1 MPRFHPA
8 VTNFNRGEWSDRM
21 AGRPDVQGYKNAC
34 RVMLNAVPMV
44 QGGWTR
50 RPGTR
55 FVDTTKSNADARL
68 VKFVFNK
75 DQKFLIEAGANYIRW
90 IDAAQKAQIEVA
102 TTAAAITN
110 GAFGTNITGWTN
122 NSTGTASISHD
133 ATNLRMILTG
143 AAASIARAT
152 QAVTVTDAT
161 LHVLCFRVYV
171 SPLWVRV
178 GTSAGGEQLRSN
190 VKCGVGWHCVSFTS
204 SGTTAHVEF
213 RNEDGSATV
222 PAVDDIAFLSN
233 TPLELVSPWGASD
246 IGNIRTLQQ
255 YDTLYVACSGVKPY
269 KILRRSNTSWSIEEV
284 DFKDGP
290 YLPQNSDET
299 NTLTLSGVTVNTT
312 VTVTAAKA
320 GTFASTDVGR
330 SLRIA
335 HPQDNENQWNWGVI
349 TAFSTS
355 QSVSLLVKRAF
366 NSTSASHKWRLG
378 AFGGGEGYPAIV
390 TMYEDRLFWARTTN
404 KPQTVWGSV
413 SQDWEHYAPTTRT
426 FATSGQNVDRVADD
440 SSLAFTL
447 NSEALNPIT
456 WLAAGQVLLGGS
468 AEGEFTM
475 QASTLNDP
483 LTPTNASA
491 KPQTTKGA
499 ADATIT
505 RVDNRVLFVQD
516 SGRKLIELVYDAEIS
531 GYAAGDATLYADHML
546 AGVGA
551 RVAWQRE
558 PHTLVWV
565 ACEDGSLRSL
575 CYNPQQQVLGWSRH
589 TIAGTAMKVLDVAC
603 VPGDRDSE
611 LWLIV
616 ERTIDGGT
624 KRYIEYLANFFNSD
638 YGDDLGDAIFV
649 DSCLYYSGAGV
660 TTITGLGHLEGQSVR
675 VLGNGKD
682 LGSKTVSGGQITGL
696 SESVTYAA
704 IGLGYT
710 SDVETMP
717 NAEGSQSGSAI
728 GRRSATIEH
737 HLHVVDTIGLEY
749 GRIDSDNVEWMD
761 TQTIAATPA
770 LYSGRFKVGGPS
782 GFDDELTFRMRQSAP
797 YPTTVVGVFPTVV
810 VND

>member
-8 VTNFNRGEWSDRM
+8 VTNFNRGEWSARM

-50 RPGTR
+50 RPGTV
-55 FVDTTKSNADARL
+55 FIEETKSSANARWI
-68 VKFVFNK
+68 KFVFNK
-75 DQKFLIEAGANYIRW
+75 SQKFAIEAGANYLRW
-90 IDAAQKAQIEVA
+90 IDAYQAAQVTVP

-133 ATNLRMILTG
+133 GTNLRMVLTG

-161 LHVLCFRVYV
+161 VHVLCFRVYV

-190 VKCGVGWHCVSFTS
+190 VKCGVGWHAISFTS

-233 TPLELVSPWGASD
+233 VPLELVSPWGASD
-246 IGNIRTLQQ
+246 IANIRTLQQ
-255 YDTLYVACSGVKPY
+255 YDTLYVACAGIKPY

-290 YLPQNSDET
+290 YLPQNADET
-299 NTLTLSGVTVNTT
+299 NTITLSGVTVNTT
-312 VTVTAAKA
+312 VTATAAKA

-330 SLRIA
+330 HLRIA
-335 HPQDNENQWNWGVI
+335 HPQDNENQWNWGII
-349 TAFSTS
+349 TGFTSSTV
-355 QSVSLLVKRAF
+355 VSLYVKRAF
-366 NSTSASHKWRLG
+366 NATTASHKWRLG
-378 AFGGGEGYPAIV
+378 AFGGGEGYPAVV

-426 FATSGQNVDRVADD
+426 LATSGQNVDRVADD
-440 SSLAFTL
+440 SALAFTL
-447 NSEALNPIT
+447 NSETLNPIA

-499 ADATIT
+499 ASATIV

-516 SGRKLIELVYDAEIS
+516 SGRKLIEMVYDAEIS

-589 TIAGTAMKVLDVAC
+589 TIGGTAVKVLDIITM
-603 VPGDRDSE
+603 PGTRDSE

-616 ERTIDGGT
+616 ERTINGGT
-624 KRYIEYLANFFNSD
+624 KRYMELMEDFFNSD
-638 YGDDLGDAIFV
+638 YGDTLAGACFV
-649 DSCLYYSGAGV
+649 DCAFRYSGAGT
-660 TTITGLGHLEGQSVR
+660 TTITGLSDLEGQSVR
-675 VLGNGKD
+675 VFGNGKD

-696 SESVTYAA
+696 SESVTAA
-704 IGLGYT
+704 VVGLAYT

-717 NAEGSQSGSAI
+717 NAEGSPSGSAI
-728 GRRSATIEH
+728 GSRQMSVEA
-737 HLHVVDTIGLEY
+737 HVHFVDTVGGEF
-749 GRIDSDNVEWMD
+749 GRIDTDDAEWFEDNPV
-761 TQTIAATPA
+761 AATPA
-770 LYSGRFKVGGPS
+770 LGTGRVKLGAAF
-782 GFDDELTFRMRQSAP
+782 GFDDEMTYRMRQSAP
-797 YPTTVVGVFPTVV
+797 YPMTVVGVFPTAV
-810 VND
+810 VNP